1 MIMKARSLLP
11 LATLP
16 ALVLAAC
23 GPSATS
29 APPKPQAGRIIAVDA
44 TNELRF
50 SPDAV
55 MVRSGVTVAFKV
67 RNTATINHEFVVGDG
82 AQQQQ
87 HDQEMSQGGMV
98 R

>member
-1 MIMKARSLLP
+1 
-11 LATLP
+11 
-16 ALVLAAC
+16 
-23 GPSATS
+23 
-29 APPKPQAGRIIAVDA
+29 
-44 TNELRF
+44 
-50 SPDAV
+50 